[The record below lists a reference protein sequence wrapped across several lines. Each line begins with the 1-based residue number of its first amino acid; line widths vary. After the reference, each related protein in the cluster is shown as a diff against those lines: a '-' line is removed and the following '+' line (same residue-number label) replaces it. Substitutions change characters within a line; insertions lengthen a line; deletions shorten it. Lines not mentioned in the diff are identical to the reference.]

1 MAEMNNANSPE
12 SPIEIA
18 QAHLLAWVELAQAHA
33 LNGKLPSY
41 VPQLATVD
49 RDCWAIQIQAVTG
62 ETWGAGETD
71 YIFPLMSVIKPLLL
85 LFLLE
90 TLGAEQ
96 VWQRVGRLPSD
107 LPYNS
112 LAQLETDQGWA
123 RNPML
128 NSGAIAL
135 SELIPGKTAR
145 ERCDLLQGWLNQRAG
160 ANLQLDSAM
169 LASVE
174 SVENP
179 INLAIAERLAAAGY
193 LQYSHLATYNAIC
206 CLAGT
211 VQDLARIGCLLAVN
225 PSPVQQTV
233 NQIMLTCG
241 LYEQSATFAQT
252 IGWPTKSGVSGA
264 VLAIVP
270 GEAAIALYSPKLDA
284 AGNSI
289 VSLFLLEQLAK
300 SHRRIDSKRYK

>member
-1 MAEMNNANSPE
+1 MNKANPPE
-12 SPIEIA
+12 SLIEIA
-18 QAHLLAWVELAQAHA
+18 QAPLLTWVELAQADA
-33 LNGKLPSY
+33 QNGKLPSY

-49 RDCWAIQIQAVTG
+49 GDRWAVQIQAVNG
-62 ETWGAGETD
+62 ATWGAGATD
-71 YIFPLMSVIKPLLL
+71 DIFPLMSVIKPLLL

-96 VWQRVGRLPSD
+96 VWQRVGQLPSD

-112 LAQLETDQGWA
+112 LTQLEADQGWP

-135 SELIPGKTAR
+135 AELIPGSTAM
-145 ERCDLLQGWLNQRAG
+145 ERCDQLQAWLNQRSR
-160 ANLQLDSAM
+160 ANLQLDLGM

-179 INLAIAERLAAAGY
+179 INQAIAQRLAMAGY
-193 LQYSHLATYNAIC
+193 LQSPQLATYNAIC

-211 VQDLARIGCLLAVN
+211 VKDLARIGCLLAAN
-225 PSPVQQTV
+225 SASIQQTV

-241 LYEQSATFAQT
+241 LYEQSAAFAQT
-252 IGWPTKSGVSGA
+252 VGWPTKSGVSGG

-270 GEAAIALYSPKLDA
+270 GEAAIGLYSPKLDA
-284 AGNSI
+284 TGNSI

-300 SHRRIDSKRYK
+300 FHRSLDSKDYK

>member
-1 MAEMNNANSPE
+1 MADMNKANPPE
-12 SPIEIA
+12 LLIRILQAQLPTWVERA
-18 QAHLLAWVELAQAHA
+18 QADAQ
-33 LNGKLPSY
+33 NGELPSY

-49 RDCWAIQIQAVTG
+49 GDRWAIQIQTVSG
-62 ETWGAGETD
+62 ETWGAGATD
-71 YIFPLMSVIKPLLL
+71 DIFSLMSVIKPLLL

-90 TLGAEQ
+90 TVGAEQ
-96 VWQRVGRLPSD
+96 VWQRVGQLPSD

-112 LAQLETDQGWA
+112 LVQLEADQGWP

-135 SELIPGKTAR
+135 AELIPGCTAM
-145 ERCDLLQGWLNQRAG
+145 ERCDRLQAWLNQRSKASF
-160 ANLQLDSAM
+160 QLDLGM

-179 INLAIAERLAAAGY
+179 INQAIAQRLAVAGY
-193 LQYSHLATYNAIC
+193 LQSPQLATYNAIC

-211 VQDLARIGCLLAVN
+211 VQDLVRIGSMLAAN
-225 PSPVQQTV
+225 PALIQQTV

-241 LYEQSATFAQT
+241 LYEHSPAFAQT
-252 IGWPTKSGVSGA
+252 VGWPTKSGISGA

-270 GEAAIALYSPKLDA
+270 GEAAIGLYSPKLDA
-284 AGNSI
+284 TGNSI

-300 SHRRIDSKRYK
+300 SHRSLDSKDYK